1 MPVGVLFDDFV
12 FKAKYFF
19 NTLAT
24 LQIIYS
30 FAMVVRDKPAS
41 NDYFH

>member
-1 MPVGVLFDDFV
+1 MPVQVLFDDFM
-12 FKAKYFF
+12 FKGKYFF

-24 LQIIYS
+24 LQIICS
-30 FAMVVRDKPAS
+30 FAMVVTDKPAF